1 MNHDT
6 NTLAASRELAQARS
20 AEADSRDASP
30 SPNTEVVAKPTR
42 RQFTAAYRL
51 RIVEEADR
59 CSLPGEVGQLLR
71 REGLYASHLANWRK
85 ARHAGSLVGLSS
97 KKRGAK
103 PKAKNP
109 LSGTVRELEAKV
121 ARLERELDQARTIMD
136 VQEKVAG
143 LLGFRLEDGKDL

>member
-1 MNHDT
+1 
-6 NTLAASRELAQARS
+6 
-20 AEADSRDASP
+20 
-30 SPNTEVVAKPTR
+30 VAKPTR
-42 RQFTAAYRL
+42 RQFTASYRL

-59 CSLPGEVGQLLR
+59 CSLPGEIGQLLR
-71 REGLYASHLANWRK
+71 REGLYASHLTNWRK
-85 ARHAGSLVGLSS
+85 ARHEGSLAGLSS

-109 LSGTVRELEAKV
+109 LTSTVRELEAKV
-121 ARLERELDQARTIMD
+121 TRLERDLAQARTIMD

>member
-6 NTLAASRELAQARS
+6 NTLEASRESSPARS
-20 AEADSRDASP
+20 AEDDSRDAKFA
-30 SPNTEVVAKPTR
+30 PNSEVVAKPSR

-59 CSLPGEVGQLLR
+59 CTLPGEVGQLLR

-85 ARHAGSLVGLSS
+85 ARHEGSLAGLSS

-109 LSGTVRELEAKV
+109 LASTVRELEAKV
-121 ARLERELDQARTIMD
+121 TRLERELAQARTIMD